1 MANAWI
7 EHVKRWRAEYGQGM
21 KYKDVLI
28 EARKTYV
35 PVAGSTTTRAPKA
48 KAKGTRVKSLP
59 REDISRDFNAMSLGR

>member
-7 EHVKRWRAEYGQGM
+7 EHVKRWRAEHGQGM

-35 PVAGSTTTRAPKA
+35 PVAKPATFRVQKARSKRA
-48 KAKGTRVKSLP
+48 KSLP
-59 REDISRDFNAMSLGR
+59 REDISQDFNAMSLRR

>member
-7 EHVKRWRAEYGQGM
+7 EHVKRWRAEHGQGM

-35 PVAGSTTTRAPKA
+35 PVAKPATFKVPKA
-48 KAKGTRVKSLP
+48 KGKRVKSLP
-59 REDISRDFNAMSLGR
+59 RVDISEDFNAMSLVR